1 MKSFGETEGPV
12 FNIHFSAVISKWK
25 ARLSTV
31 IQREVANCIIEGARN
46 ARGGDRIR
54 PQASD
59 SLIDLFEAV
68 AARP

>member
-1 MKSFGETEGPV
+1 MLVESYPPPEPHE
-12 FNIHFSAVISKWK
+12 
-25 ARLSTV
+25 V